1 MLTIIMALAKVNG
14 KYLFGDTSGK
24 LPWGRIKEDMDFF
37 KEFTS
42 RGSSQKFICSQS
54 TFNTLP
60 RSVVRRL
67 KPSIVEEIFDRDYN
81 EAQEIVVLGGR
92 KLIDSAL
99 PFADHVVIS
108 EIGGI
113 ETLSNSFIYL
123 RDSTVE
129 KLSNVEKE
137 TTCWYF
143 HTPAFD
149 PSKPHLKQAYCLTRD
164 RYKTSK

>member
-24 LPWGRIKEDMDFF
+24 LPWGRIKEDMDLFVDLNS
-37 KEFTS
+37 KKGVYLCYE
-42 RGSSQKFICSQS
+42 S
-54 TFNTLP
+54 TYKTLP
-60 RSVVRRL
+60 KSVIKRL
-67 KPSIVEEIFDRDYN
+67 KPVIAETLNREWVDN
-81 EAQEIVVLGGR
+81 ETNYVILGGR

-99 PFADHVVIS
+99 PWADHIIIS

-113 ETLSNSFIYL
+113 IEEKDSFVYL
-123 RDSTVE
+123 KDSTVA
-129 KLSNVEKE
+129 KLASAERE

-143 HTPAFD
+143 STPAFD
-149 PSKPHLKQAYCLTRD
+149 PTKVHLKQAYCLTRD